1 MGVAHGSPYAPM
13 DDDPDDYRPTS
24 AWSLHVDPEQRTR
37 LSVIRECIGVGDRI
51 PRHWHDIDEVV
62 LYEAGHAR
70 VYLDGFETEVRDGA
84 SVFIPA
90 GTIHGTVNIG
100 DEPVQIRAVYPS
112 TVVRMDLVER
122 NPCQEPKTSLPMRL
136 STTWRRAPSR
146 SSMRR
151 SCRRASA
158 ESIQISL
165 RGGRARRSTH
175 HVRLSKASRSRHG

>member
-122 NPCQEPKTSLPMRL
+122 NPMPGTEDQPPHASVYDMETGTFTVLHETELPPGL
-136 STTWRRAPSR
+136 
-146 SSMRR
+146 
-151 SCRRASA
+151 
-158 ESIQISL
+158 
-165 RGGRARRSTH
+165 G
-175 HVRLSKASRSRHG
+175 